1 MIREGC
7 FVSRL
12 LIIDDEEDIC
22 EIIAEVAQSCG
33 FETSMVSDASLVMHK
48 LDTFTPDAIVL
59 DLMMPGMDGVELLR
73 VLVDRVKNAK
83 IILVSGSDAR
93 VLNSARRLGS
103 AHGLDVVAALEKP
116 LDIPLLRATLGQVTA
131 GANKAVTAT
140 DVGQALAMGQMI
152 LYYQP
157 IIEIA
162 TRRVKGAEALIRWA
176 HPTRGILL
184 PADFMEEIV
193 KENLMESLTDYVLT
207 TAVHQ
212 VARWHH
218 AGEDLTVS
226 INITASSLLDLTLPD
241 RIITMCGQHQIPPEK
256 LILEVTETEAMK
268 DVTRTMDV
276 LLRMRIRNIG
286 VSIDDFGT
294 GHSSLRELQR
304 MPFSE
309 MKIDKSFVMDVVS
322 NRDCA
327 VVVNSIINLG
337 HNLGLKVTAEGVEDV
352 RIWRMLAERHC
363 DYAQGFYMAKPMP
376 PEEFNRWMINWRE
389 SNRQED
395 AGVSAL
401 SPAAPI
407 QPQTQPQ
414 QPS

>member
-1 MIREGC
+1 M
-7 FVSRL
+7 RL
-12 LIIDDEEDIC
+12 LVIDDEEDIC
-22 EIIAEVAQSCG
+22 ETIGEIAQDRGFEVATISDPEKVA
-33 FETSMVSDASLVMHK
+33 ETLDAFK
-48 LDTFTPDAIVL
+48 PDIIIL
-59 DLMMPGMDGVELLR
+59 DLMMPGTDGVELLR

-83 IILVSGSDAR
+83 ICLMSGSDTR

-103 AHGLDVVAALEKP
+103 AHGLDVIAALEKP
-116 LDIPLLRATLGQVTA
+116 VNITTLRETLDQLAAGNNRAVV
-131 GANKAVTAT
+131 GADIA
-140 DVGQALAMGQMI
+140 QALALGQLI

-157 IIEIA
+157 VIEIA

-176 HPTRGILL
+176 HPTRGVL
-184 PADFMEEIV
+184 PPAEFLDEIV
-193 KENLMESLTDYVLT
+193 KEGLMPPMTEHVLT

-226 INITASSLLDLTLPD
+226 VNVTASSLLELSLPD
-241 RIITMCGQHQIPPEK
+241 RITEMCGQHQVPPEK
-256 LILEVTETEAMK
+256 LVLEVTETEAMR

-309 MKIDKSFVMDVVS
+309 MKIDKSFVMDMVN

-327 VVVNSIINLG
+327 VIVNSIIDLG
-337 HNLGLKVTAEGVEDV
+337 HNLGLKVIAEGVEDI
-352 RIWRMLAERHC
+352 RTWRLLAEKSC
-363 DYAQGFYMAKPMP
+363 DFAQGFYMAKPMP
-376 PEEFNRWMINWRE
+376 AEEFNRWLTSWRE
-389 SNRQED
+389 T
-395 AGVSAL
+395 SA
-401 SPAAPI
+401 S
-407 QPQTQPQ
+407 
-414 QPS
+414 